1 MFSRR
6 TERDY
11 ILISAQ
17 TSRGIDLS
25 YRIGLFAQ
33 QWNFTSLLGKSRDT
47 VTRKFTQPRGSLLH
61 ELLPT
66 VPPALRL
73 RFAETLTNF
82 FSSLFT
88 FPWWKGREG
97 IGREEEPIIPWIALG
112 LRSDGESGEWRG
124 GKEGGIIWKI
134 GDKES
139 GRAVSCVIGVVTIVN
154 LWTSYRK

>member
-1 MFSRR
+1 MYKNVFE
-6 TERDY
+6 TGNRDGLY
-11 ILISAQ
+11 INFCSK

-33 QWNFTSLLGKSRDT
+33 QWNFTSLLGKSRDI

-66 VPPALRL
+66 VPEVRYAS
-73 RFAETLTNF
+73 ALTNF

-112 LRSDGESGEWRG
+112 LRSGRESWERRG
-124 GKEGGIIWKI
+124 RKEGEI
-134 GDKES
+134 
-139 GRAVSCVIGVVTIVN
+139 RRVVGQYHA
-154 LWTSYRK
+154 L